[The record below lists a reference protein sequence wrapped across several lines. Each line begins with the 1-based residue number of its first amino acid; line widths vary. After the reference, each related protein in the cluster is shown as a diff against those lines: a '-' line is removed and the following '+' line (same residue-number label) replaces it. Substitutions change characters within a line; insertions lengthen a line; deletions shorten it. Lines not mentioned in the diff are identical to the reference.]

1 MHLDKEQFL
10 QLVETQQTAHCYVE
24 TIGGHTWRNR
34 RLYLSDFLKR
44 VSFTSPDAL

>member
-10 QLVETQQTAHCYVE
+10 QLLEMRQTAHCYVE

-44 VSFTSPDAL
+44 ASFTSPAEL